1 MTTEAKVGIFVIA
14 CLAIFASTLVYLLN
28 AQFRGGGVHYQT
40 YLRYAGGLEP
50 GSAVLFGGINV
61 GRVTAVRPWQSD
73 PTRIEILME
82 LKQGTPVNEKSAAKL
97 GSVSLM
103 SEPALVVSTG
113 SNAARRLA
121 PGTSIP
127 SEEAA
132 TLDDIAGKMAI
143 VADNANGLI
152 VQVKGEVG
160 EISSDARR
168 LLANLNSVTGQ
179 TNQEQIAMLLRQ
191 ANGILA
197 DERPKVNHLTDQLT
211 MLTEH
216 ADTVINKTSPLV
228 DHVNGTVQNVNATV
242 SDLHE
247 PIRKDLA
254 ELQNTLNEAKSLL
267 ANMQV
272 MVRANDSKINDT
284 IENLR
289 IATDNLDQLTDSLK
303 QRPWSLIRIK
313 QSEERKVPQ

>member
-228 DHVNGTVQNVNATV
+228 DHVDGTVQNVNATV